1 MSSIKK
7 FSVADSELVLKHII
21 RTLDPSFTQYD
32 ALPVRTP
39 LTHDDGS
46 EVCSEFFVHT
56 LRDLNGSTS
65 FCIAVSILDGLIYKI
80 LPGISALGRLKI
92 PAKTSNNYSGDDHLG
107 NAFSKSIFN
116 HYSFSEAAIVR
127 KKSSAP
133 GYAADLL
140 FTSDDTIFICEPTEP
155 IKTIFKT
162 IKNISDDDY
171 KDSFLELRFM
181 GPSSFFYIYISS
193 ITRTIFYS
201 NRSVGYSEVAG
212 AINNQQGI
220 DYMLPSSE
228 EVENDED
235 FEESEEDVEADNGSN
250 GSTLEFGMSDSN
262 MVAYFNNAR
271 NLINSEK
278 KSEDSEDKIPFN
290 DMEIPNEYNEFDED
304 DEDIE
309 DWDDAEEDSQ
319 DDEFDAFD
327 EDEEYIPFKT
337 ILENLDVL
345 ESKVCADDA
354 LPHPDDVDVPLEK
367 KAVITARKRA
377 AEIAAGVS
385 ANINTML
392 YLMQSMK
399 K

>member
-1 MSSIKK
+1 
-7 FSVADSELVLKHII
+7 
-21 RTLDPSFTQYD
+21 
-32 ALPVRTP
+32 
-39 LTHDDGS
+39 
-46 EVCSEFFVHT
+46 
-56 LRDLNGSTS
+56 
-65 FCIAVSILDGLIYKI
+65 
-80 LPGISALGRLKI
+80 
-92 PAKTSNNYSGDDHLG
+92 
-107 NAFSKSIFN
+107 
-116 HYSFSEAAIVR
+116 
-127 KKSSAP
+127 
-133 GYAADLL
+133 
-140 FTSDDTIFICEPTEP
+140 
-155 IKTIFKT
+155 
-162 IKNISDDDY
+162 
-171 KDSFLELRFM
+171 
-181 GPSSFFYIYISS
+181 
-193 ITRTIFYS
+193 
-201 NRSVGYSEVAG
+201 
-212 AINNQQGI
+212 
-220 DYMLPSSE
+220 MLPSSE